1 MLANYP
7 ASNSVGRCRCNVTD
21 ARTDGGEFAGLQLAY
36 AGVPV
41 LANSLICELMAVLV
55 AAGGVRGKLHRRLD
69 IDYYA
74 VARRETPSPRG
85 KNPPFIA
92 RARARAIVKVD
103 S

>member
-7 ASNSVGRCRCNVTD
+7 ASNSVGQRRCNVTD

-74 VARRETPSPRG
+74 VARRETPSRRE
-85 KNPPFIA
+85 KNSSFI
-92 RARARAIVKVD
+92 ARARAIVKVD